1 MSARGRRAPGDS
13 FLDRFKQMA
22 RATPRALDAETA
34 KTLWVLFAHA
44 HDDGTNIFVGVE
56 RLSEYT
62 GRSRA
67 TVFRCLKDLMSRGY
81 LMHDGWNV
89 FDNGVK
95 TRARRIDLAALV
107 RDRALEDAG
116 GTIATVE
123 TVGSGGTVSRSGGAQ
138 SHVTLSTLS
147 PVETQTKRRL
157 NRESEPKDS
166 GPKSAQASLLPTEPE
181 PQAAKPTA
189 ATKKPKPA
197 TAPPDGFEAWWAA
210 YPHKVDKQDAAVE
223 YAKALAE
230 GIKPEV
236 LLAALKAY
244 PFSDEKHYQIHPK
257 RWLSKRRWE
266 ATTVAP
272 PPPPG
277 QPWIPPR
284 AGTAATQFTGHPW
297 PTRPPRPGMRWI
309 WATASYRQARED
321 GWCEVSNDTH

>member
-1 MSARGRRAPGDS
+1 MTWAWHMEDDLTSTMKIVLMSLAFHTNPNDGRCFPSIGLIQTETRLSDRAVQIA
-13 FLDRFKQMA
+13 L
-22 RATPRALDAETA
+22 RALDEKGYISIQT
-34 KTLWVLFAHA
+34 
-44 HDDGTNIFVGVE
+44 G
-56 RLSEYT
+56 T
-62 GRSRA
+62 GR
-67 TVFRCLKDLMSRGY
+67 G
-81 LMHDGWNV
+81 NP
-89 FDNGVK
+89 
-95 TRARRIDLAALV
+95 
-107 RDRALEDAG
+107 
-116 GTIATVE
+116 
-123 TVGSGGTVSRSGGAQ
+123 
-138 SHVTLSTLS
+138 SHY
-147 PVETQTKRRL
+147 RL
-157 NRESEPKDS
+157 NMDLKIIARKGERASSIGPEKGERDS
-166 GPKSAQASLLPTEPE
+166 GKGESGSEKGERDSPEQLSNPKREQQRDFRQESAQASLLPTEPE

-230 GIKPEV
+230 GIKPAV

-244 PFSDEKHYQIHPK
+244 PFSDEKHFQIHPK

-272 PPPPG
+272 LPPPG

-321 GWCEVSNDTH
+321 GWYEVSNDTH